1 MFNPIT
7 QESLSLP
14 EFLAL
19 PETQPAREYIN
30 GKIHPKPT
38 PQGKHS
44 RLQTKLAALINQ
56 QGEPGRIAVAFCEL
70 RCQLGGRV
78 LVPDISIFKW
88 ANIPMDEEQEPMN
101 VIQTPP
107 DWLIEILSPN
117 QSAILLI
124 DKINFALQHG
134 TELAWLI
141 APEEKSILTFRGNE
155 FQYHQGAEILP
166 VLTELLPW
174 PVTAQEIWQLLKLT

>member
-1 MFNPIT
+1 MYSPLS

-19 PETQPAREYIN
+19 PETQPDREYIN
-30 GKIHPKPT
+30 GKIHPKPM

-56 QGEPGRIAVAFCEL
+56 QGESPHIAVAFCEL
-70 RCQLGGRV
+70 RCQFGGRV

-88 ANIPMDEEQEPMN
+88 ANIPKDEENEPLN
-101 VIQTPP
+101 TIQIPP
-107 DWLIEILSPN
+107 DWLIEILFPN

-124 DKINFALQHG
+124 DQINFALRHG

-141 APEEKSILTFRGNE
+141 SSQEKSILTFRGNE
-155 FQYHQGAEILP
+155 FAYHQGAENLP
-166 VLTELLPW
+166 VLAELHPW
-174 PVTAQEIWQLLKLT
+174 HVSASDIWQLLKLT